1 MWKLYSR
8 IQFSKNSQQCSV
20 NLPDMPDEIL
30 LKIFNYLDWD
40 ILSILKLS
48 QISKRFNAI
57 CQEESLWQKASLAKA
72 RIPTTLVQKILEKGC
87 RYLRLDR
94 VKLKGKLELTGCS
107 QLKGLFIHDCKAR
120 SGVFEELLASCHSLK
135 MLYLF
140 RLALNSSM
148 INSICQQNGKTLQ
161 TLKLRWS
168 EGLELEAIK
177 LITSQCTELTEV
189 SFADTYLSEDSINIV
204 SSQLTPKVMKL
215 SLGGLWEV
223 QDEHIN
229 MLVVRCNRLFELDID
244 DTGKS
249 LSEALIFAS
258 TNPQYHN

>member
-1 MWKLYSR
+1 M
-8 IQFSKNSQQCSV
+8 
-20 NLPDMPDEIL
+20 
-30 LKIFNYLDWD
+30 
-40 ILSILKLS
+40 
-48 QISKRFNAI
+48 
-57 CQEESLWQKASLAKA
+57 
-72 RIPTTLVQKILEKGC
+72 
-87 RYLRLDR
+87 
-94 VKLKGKLELTGCS
+94 
-107 QLKGLFIHDCKAR
+107 
-120 SGVFEELLASCHSLK
+120 LASCHSLK

-168 EGLELEAIK
+168 EGLELEGIK

-189 SFADTYLSEDSINIV
+189 SLADTYLSEASINIV

-244 DTGKS
+244 DTEVTNDS
-249 LSEALIFAS
+249 LFSIIEYLEQTLWKLDVNRTKIDFSKLLELRSMPGLRILNCQHLSYEDIEKLRIHLPHLCISSSDKAGSKLRRLRQLLS
-258 TNPQYHN
+258 TSNSS